1 MDSGESTRRRW
12 LNILALCGVA
22 VLLAAVTRL
31 IGAVVD
37 SGKLESGDAAT
48 WVGSVGG
55 VVAALATV
63 GTLVWA
69 VRTTIEESRQN
80 RRLAREFEGDRRAAD
95 AERRRS
101 QAHRVFGSLVWL
113 PSRDEEYY
121 AGFDLIVGNTS
132 NEPIYEFVAY
142 LVWVQ
147 GFRLSHRRGSR
158 APQPRRQPIG
168 GSHSFH
174 RAVSFFWNSRK
185 STVLPTPR
193 SPVTII
199 DCSDLDLSSLARSNS
214 K

>member
-37 SGKLESGDAAT
+37 SGKLESGDATT

-80 RRLAREFEGDRRAAD
+80 RR
-95 AERRRS
+95 
-101 QAHRVFGSLVWL
+101 
-113 PSRDEEYY
+113 
-121 AGFDLIVGNTS
+121 DLLT
-132 NEPIYEFVAY
+132 
-142 LVWVQ
+142 L
-147 GFRLSHRRGSR
+147 
-158 APQPRRQPIG
+158 
-168 GSHSFH
+168 
-174 RAVSFFWNSRK
+174 
-185 STVLPTPR
+185 
-193 SPVTII
+193 
-199 DCSDLDLSSLARSNS
+199 
-214 K
+214 